1 MSKLDLWH
9 PSDLRYPG
17 RGLSGPCLPL
27 LTVNS
32 EYGLVELWDFPLDH
46 GPEAVPQLVVVLL
59 ELLLVLP
66 LLRRDEPPVLLYSLT
81 ASEVERGGC
90 MSLLSVLS
98 DLEDSSS
105 MAAS

>member
-1 MSKLDLWH
+1 MPRKRPLWSH
-9 PSDLRYPG
+9 
-17 RGLSGPCLPL
+17 LPL

-46 GPEAVPQLVVVLL
+46 GPEAVPQPVVVLL

-66 LLRRDEPPVLLYSLT
+66 LLGRDEPPVLLYSLA
-81 ASEVERGGC
+81 ASEVERGSC
-90 MSLLSVLS
+90 MFLLSVLS
-98 DLEDSSS
+98 DLENISS

>member
-1 MSKLDLWH
+1 MPRKRPLGSH
-9 PSDLRYPG
+9 
-17 RGLSGPCLPL
+17 LPL

-46 GPEAVPQLVVVLL
+46 GPEAVPQPVVVLL

-66 LLRRDEPPVLLYSLT
+66 LLGGDKSPVLLHSLA
-81 ASEVERGGC
+81 ASEVEKGGGR
-90 MSLLSVLS
+90 SLSSVSS
-98 DLEDSSS
+98 DLENISS